1 MLCSITAMFTT
12 ADLAMYDARIMN
24 QMRRTTVAASAAS
37 LATLEAEADRRGV
50 SLTAVIA
57 EAIEEK
63 AEALR
68 ARRRPRVGIVD
79 SQGRMPSA
87 ADLVYQPEE
96 DWRA

>member
-1 MLCSITAMFTT
+1 
-12 ADLAMYDARIMN
+12 MN
-24 QMRRTTVAASAAS
+24 QMRRTTIAARADS

-57 EAIEEK
+57 EAVDEK

-68 ARRRPRVGIVD
+68 ARRRPRLGIVD

-87 ADLVYQPEE
+87 ADLVYAPEE
-96 DWRA
+96 DWRS